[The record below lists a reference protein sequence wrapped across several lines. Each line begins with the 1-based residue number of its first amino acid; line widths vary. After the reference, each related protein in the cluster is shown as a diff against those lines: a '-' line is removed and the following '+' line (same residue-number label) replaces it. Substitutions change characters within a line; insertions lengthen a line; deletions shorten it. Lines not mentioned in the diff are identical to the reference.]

1 MGFYWTYYL
10 MGIVLLPAIAIAAWA
25 QGKVS
30 LTYGK
35 YSKIPA
41 KSGIT
46 AGQLIKH
53 LLETSGLAS
62 QITLIRV
69 GGELN
74 DYFDPKKKQIAL
86 SGAIYDSS
94 SIAALGVACHEFGHA
109 IQWSKN
115 YFPMKAR
122 QVLIP
127 ITNFSSVLLWP
138 LVVVGLIIGF
148 GSMGN
153 VFVGNILLWIGIGIF
168 GLAVLVNLVTLPVEY
183 NASRRATTLLE
194 KTGVLDSEEIVG
206 AKKVLSAAALTY
218 VAALIVS
225 ILNVVRFV
233 LTVLLSSRRNS
244 K

>member
-10 MGIVLLPAIAIAAWA
+10 MGIVLIPAIAIAAWA

-30 LTYGK
+30 TTYNK

-46 AGQLIKH
+46 AGQLIQQ
-53 LLETSGLAS
+53 LLQVSGLS
-62 QITLIRV
+62 SSIKLIKV
-69 GGELN
+69 SGELN

-86 SGAIYDSS
+86 SGAIYDSCS
-94 SIAALGVACHEFGHA
+94 VAALGVACHEFGHA
-109 IQWSKN
+109 LQWSKN
-115 YFPMKAR
+115 YFPMKIR

-127 ITNFSSVLLWP
+127 ITNISSALLWP
-138 LVVVGLIIGF
+138 LVIIGLIIGF
-148 GSMGN
+148 GSTGN

-168 GLAVLVNLVTLPVEY
+168 ALAVLVNLVTLPVEY
-183 NASRRATTLLE
+183 NASRRATNLLE
-194 KTGVLDSEEIVG
+194 KTGALDAEEIVG

-233 LTVLLSSRRNS
+233 LTILLSSRR